1 MRALMLTLA
10 TFIATS
16 LISTSL
22 VPSAHAQETP
32 GRSALEIGFAHGAAQ
47 LREPGEPIE
56 WTGAV
61 AALDL
66 RLHAPSGFGGM
77 LRAGTTLGKILT
89 LEVDAAATYRAWV
102 VRRGPRGLELGGGLG
117 VSVLWNELAPR
128 IGIDTSLAAGGFFT
142 VQLDYREHGFFVGI
156 GYQARWLPLRQE
168 GQGLDTFT
176 FSATGRVGGEITL

>member
-1 MRALMLTLA
+1 MRSSMLTLA
-10 TFIATS
+10 TLLSVS
-16 LISTSL
+16 LI
-22 VPSAHAQETP
+22 PSAHAQEAP
-32 GRSALEIGFAHGAAQ
+32 GRSALEIAFAHGAAQ

-61 AALDL
+61 AAVDL
-66 RLHAPSGFGGM
+66 RLHAPSGFGAM

-89 LEVDAAATYRAWV
+89 LEIDTAATYRAWV
-102 VRRGPRGLELGGGLG
+102 LRRGPRGLELGGGLG
-117 VSVLWNELAPR
+117 ASMLWNDLAPM
-128 IGIDTSLAAGGFFT
+128 IGIETSLAAGGFLT